1 MENKKN
7 KVLIVGNNAAAFA
20 TVKKFATYEN
30 MEVYTTNLNV
40 ALNDCS
46 TQLDIREDNIRELL
60 DFVAEFPVN

>member
-46 TQLDIREDNIRELL
+46 TQLDIREDN
-60 DFVAEFPVN
+60 F